1 MWACLATKRCI
12 VSGCAKL
19 AGNGERRTN
28 TGNAGKMIPLLISR
42 FRNILANLKSTT
54 VQHFLYISSINLDFL
69 IRAISTKTPKQLRN
83 NLICLHTPVA
93 LLASKLRIILDIS
106 DSNAETLTEAVQ
118 CTDDDQ
124 ERSGHMYQVG
134 MYSRR
139 KLLAGEGTSSEN
151 W

>member
-1 MWACLATKRCI
+1 MWTCLATKRCI

-28 TGNAGKMIPLLISR
+28 TGNAGKMMPLLISR

-93 LLASKLRIILDIS
+93 LLASKLIVAS
-106 DSNAETLTEAVQ
+106 DRNTVRFEVAFDVLPAFCSSNTQIASYS
-118 CTDDDQ
+118 CTF
-124 ERSGHMYQVG
+124 
-134 MYSRR
+134 
-139 KLLAGEGTSSEN
+139 
-151 W
+151 